1 MAQASN
7 ATSFRSRTRDSATLT
22 SALRG
27 KERTRNSTG
36 STGRSAGAAVGRT
49 PAKTAPRG
57 RPYDESRDWK
67 QIGLLAVGIAAGAA
81 VGAGAALLF
90 TSETGPQR
98 RARIARKARHLGHD
112 AEQRWEDLAFALKE
126 AARSTRDR
134 FRHRRAA
141 AAADDETDAD
151 D

>member
-7 ATSFRSRTRDSATLT
+7 STAFRSRTRDSATPT
-22 SALRG
+22 SSLRG
-27 KERTRNSTG
+27 KDGVRAGNGSTRRSTG
-36 STGRSAGAAVGRT
+36 AAIGRT

-81 VGAGAALLF
+81 AGAGAALLL

-98 RARIARKARHLGHD
+98 RSRIARKARHLGHD

-141 AAADDETDAD
+141 ADETDVD

>member
-1 MAQASN
+1 MAQAPN
-7 ATSFRSRTRDSATLT
+7 PTSYRARTRDSAALT
-22 SALRG
+22 SSLRG
-27 KERTRNSTG
+27 TQGSRGSNG
-36 STGRSAGAAVGRT
+36 STTRSKASTAKPG
-49 PAKTAPRG
+49 PANVAPRG

-67 QIGLLAVGIAAGAA
+67 QIGVLAGGIAVGAA
-81 VGAGAALLF
+81 VGAGVALLF
-90 TSETGPQR
+90 TSQTGPQR

-134 FRHRRAA
+134 FRHRAA
-141 AAADDETDAD
+141 SAAEDETDAD